1 MTDWITDSFR
11 AEFDKQAAALGRVN
25 LGIFGKTGV
34 GKSTLVNAIFG
45 AEVAR
50 TGIGEPV
57 TQGSHLYLDRR
68 GHLGLLDTRGLEIGR
83 DDKDLLKDLE
93 KSIKEMRRRPLFEQ
107 IHAAWYCVRGMDRRF
122 EAAEAAFIRKLDE
135 LDVPVILVFTQVPKN
150 GDLFHPD
157 AVTLAESIIAMD
169 LPILGGRPFMTNA
182 VRDQFTGQSVH
193 GLTDVLDA
201 TFHAAPDAVA
211 SALNAAQTVDLARKG
226 KEAQRVI
233 AGASAAAVAAA
244 ASPIPFSDAAMLV
257 PIQLGMM
264 ARIGQLYGI
273 RFERAALAAI
283 ASTTAA
289 TQGGRA
295 AFTGLLKF
303 IPGAGTV
310 AGGALSAGVA
320 SSLTFAMGQAWLAVC
335 QRVARGG
342 LRGVDGALD
351 NTQLK
356 DLFVEEFRKR
366 MPRVRREADVL
377 TTDDPPRP
385 PEPNRAG

>member
-1 MTDWITDSFR
+1 MADWFTDTFR
-11 AEFDKQAAALGRVN
+11 AEYDKQAAALGRVN

-83 DDKDLLKDLE
+83 DDKALLKDLE
-93 KSIKEMRRRPLFEQ
+93 KSIKEMRRRPLTEQ
-107 IHAAWYCVRGMDRRF
+107 IHAAWYCVRGLDRRF
-122 EAAEAAFIRKLDE
+122 EPSEAEFIRTLDE
-135 LDVPVILVFTQVPKN
+135 LDVPVIVVMTQVPKQ
-150 GDLFHPD
+150 GDQYHPD
-157 AVTLAESIIAMD
+157 VVSLAEAIIAMD

-182 VRDQFTGQSVH
+182 VRDQFTGQPVH
-193 GLTDVLDA
+193 GLIDVLDA
-201 TFHAAPDAVA
+201 TFHVAPNAVA
-211 SALNAAQTVDLARKG
+211 SALNAAQTVDIARKG
-226 KEAQRVI
+226 KEAQKVV
-233 AGASAAAVAAA
+233 AAAAAAATAAA

-264 ARIGQLYGI
+264 ARIAQLHNI
-273 RFERAALAAI
+273 RFERAALMAI

-295 AFTGLLKF
+295 LFTNVLKM
-303 IPGAGTV
+303 IPGAGTI
-310 AGGALSAGVA
+310 AGGAISAGVA
-320 SSLTFAMGQAWLAVC
+320 STLTFAMGQAWTAVC

-342 LRGVDGALD
+342 LRAVDGALD
-351 NTQLK
+351 SKQLQTV
-356 DLFVEEFRKR
+356 FAEEFRKR
-366 MPRVRREADVL
+366 MPRVRRHGDVL
-377 TTDDPPRP
+377 TTDEHPPAP
-385 PEPNRAG
+385 TDQP